1 MPYAVLGLAALSV
14 LAARSVDAIAPW
26 VFFLN
31 SMIAMSCQATRR
43 ATHFEGGLPI
53 AARSLY
59 AARVLALLI
68 VQLAPAVAATASIAF
83 VRTAVSGV
91 ALAPLQMT
99 GFSLLLT
106 AILLSARP
114 KQTHGPR
121 WLFFA
126 VYLPIYGGAMWAFK
140 RNAAAPAAAACAAL
154 AAVLVIRTWFA
165 IPESFQI
172 ALAADLRP
180 ARTSKRNTGK
190 GAMAWG
196 PVLRSVFSGFFIM
209 FLCYLPGGT
218 FGGEWLLAGAF
229 VSFLWVAVRQKT
241 RWLRALPV
249 NPKSL
254 LATFVAP
261 ILLMLLAGY
270 FAGFH
275 IGRHPRAMP
284 DERTLVVNVACIVGW
299 PLLMILISAATDWR
313 LLRRVVFILR
323 PAWMIT
329 AFLVLPLASTGVF
342 SSASWRRVALSQSI
356 ALQIS
361 GALPQNLL
369 LATVLLA
376 SILLAVYW
384 AANRVFEDAEL
395 SDKPVT
401 KRDMDAVWGK

>member
-140 RNAAAPAAAACAAL
+140 RNAAGPAAAACAAV
-154 AAVLVIRTWFA
+154 AAVLVLRTWFA
-165 IPESFQI
+165 IPQSFQV
-172 ALAADLRP
+172 APAGDLRP
-180 ARTSKRNTGK
+180 ARTVKRDTGK
-190 GAMAWG
+190 RAMALG
-196 PVLRSVFSGFFIM
+196 PVLRSVFSVFFTM
-209 FLCYLPGGT
+209 YLLFLPGGT
-218 FGGEWLLAGAF
+218 YGGEWLVAGVW
-229 VSFLWVAVRQKT
+229 VSFLWVTVRQKT

-249 NPKSL
+249 NPKLL
-254 LATFVAP
+254 LAAFVVP
-261 ILLMLLAGY
+261 ILVMLLAGY

-284 DERTLVVNVACIVGW
+284 DERTLVVNVACTIGW

-329 AFLVLPLASTGVF
+329 AFLVIPLASTGIFF
-342 SSASWRRVALSQSI
+342 SGSWRHVALSQSI

-361 GALPQNLL
+361 RALPKNLF
-369 LATVLLA
+369 LAAAFLA
-376 SILLAVYW
+376 SILLAIYW
-384 AANRVFEDAEL
+384 AANRVFEEAEF
-395 SDKPVT
+395 SDKPVAN
-401 KRDMDAVWGK
+401 RDMEAMWGK